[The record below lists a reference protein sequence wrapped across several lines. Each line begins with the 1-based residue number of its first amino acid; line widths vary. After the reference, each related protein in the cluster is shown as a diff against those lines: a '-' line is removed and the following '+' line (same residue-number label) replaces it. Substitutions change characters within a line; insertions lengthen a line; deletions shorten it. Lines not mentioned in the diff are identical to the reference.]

1 MAFYPQEFDLI
12 VVGAG
17 HAGCEGAL
25 AAARMGLKVLLLNL
39 NLDTMAA
46 MACNPAVGGLA
57 KGHLV
62 KEIDAL
68 GGIMGY
74 LADLTGVQFR
84 TLNLSK
90 GPAVR
95 GTWVQCDKQAYRLAM
110 KAHLEQVP
118 NLTIREAMVERLL
131 VEGDRVAGVLDSLGM
146 ATRAP
151 AVLITTGT
159 FLNGLI
165 HIGETRI
172 QAGRAG
178 EFAALGLAAHLKEL
192 GFGMGRMKTGTPPR
206 LRASSIDF
214 SSLGRQEGDLK
225 PRPFSWR
232 TNSLTGEQLPCYTSH
247 TSRETHR
254 IIKENIQLS
263 PLYSGVITGV
273 SARYCPSLEDKVMR
287 FTDKPSH
294 PVTLEREGRDTEEIY
309 AKGLGNCLPLEI
321 QWQLFRSVPGLEE
334 AEIMRPAYAIEYDYV
349 DPRELHPTLETKR
362 IKGLYLAGQINGTSG
377 YEEAAAQGL
386 WAGVNAACA
395 LTGRPAFLPDRSQA
409 YMAVL
414 VDDLVTKGTR
424 EPYRLFTSRAEY
436 RLLLREDNA
445 DLRLTEWGHELGLVD
460 RDALERFREKKRLMA
475 EEEARLARTKI
486 FPTPA
491 VNQELRDRGT
501 TPLSE
506 TTSVLKLV
514 KRPELNLAACLRLAG
529 EEEPAVPPA
538 VLEQIEIKHKYE
550 GYLKRQA
557 EMARKMAQWENKR
570 IPGNFDYDAV
580 PGLSNEIRQ
589 KLKEV
594 QPRSLGQ
601 AGRVSGV
608 TPAALAVLMVYLKR
622 FSGEKESDKLNFM
635 EGKEEVSEVNDLKPL
650 KIRGSSLRSE

>member
-1 MAFYPQEFDLI
+1 MPSMAVYPGEFDLI

-25 AAARMGLKVLLLNL
+25 AATRMGLTVLLLNL

-68 GGIMGY
+68 GGVMGY
-74 LADLTGVQFR
+74 IADQTGVQFR

-110 KAHLEQVP
+110 KAQVERTP
-118 NLTIREAMVERLL
+118 NLNVREAMVERLL
-131 VEGDRVAGVLDSLGM
+131 VEDGRVAGVVDSLGL
-146 ATRAP
+146 ATKAR

-165 HIGETRI
+165 HIGEAKI

-192 GFGMGRMKTGTPPR
+192 GFRMGRMKTGTPPR

-214 SSLGRQEGDLK
+214 SLLARQEGDPQ

-232 TNSLTGEQLPCYTSH
+232 THRLAVDQLPCFVSH
-247 TSRETHR
+247 TTQETHR
-254 IIKENIQLS
+254 IVRENINLS

-287 FTDKPSH
+287 FVDKPTH
-294 PVTLEREGRDTEEIY
+294 QVTLEREGRDTEEIY
-309 AKGLGNCLPLEI
+309 AKGLGNCLPVEI
-321 QWQLFRSVPGLEE
+321 QLRLFRSVPGLEA
-334 AEIMRPAYAIEYDYV
+334 AEVMRPAYAIEYDFI
-349 DPRELHPTLETKR
+349 DPLELLPTLETKR

-395 LTGRPAFLPDRSQA
+395 LSGRTPFLLDRSQA

-445 DLRLTEWGHELGLVD
+445 DFRLMELGHELGLVD
-460 RDALERFREKKRLMA
+460 QEAVERFREKKRLMR
-475 EEEARLARTKI
+475 EEETRLAGKRV

-491 VNQELRDRGT
+491 VNQELAARGT
-501 TPLSE
+501 AALSQATPILR
-506 TTSVLKLV
+506 LV
-514 KRPELNLAACLRLAG
+514 KRPELDLATCLSLSG
-529 EEEPAVPPA
+529 EEEPEAPPA
-538 VLEQIEIKHKYE
+538 VLEQIEIEQKYA

-557 EMARKMAQWENKR
+557 EMAQKMAQWEKKR
-570 IPGNFDYDAV
+570 IPEGFDYDAV
-580 PGLSNEIRQ
+580 PGLSNEIRH

-594 QPRSLGQ
+594 RPRSLGQ

-608 TPAALAVLMVYLKR
+608 TPAAVALLMVYVKR
-622 FSGEKESDKLNFM
+622 FSGGNKS
-635 EGKEEVSEVNDLKPL
+635 P
-650 KIRGSSLRSE
+650 

>member
-1 MAFYPQEFDLI
+1 MPFMAVYPGEFDLI

-25 AAARMGLKVLLLNL
+25 AATRMGLTVLLLNL

-68 GGIMGY
+68 GGVMGY
-74 LADLTGVQFR
+74 IADQTGVQFR

-110 KAHLEQVP
+110 KAQVERTP
-118 NLTIREAMVERLL
+118 NLTVREAMVERLL
-131 VEGDRVAGVLDSLGM
+131 AEDGRVTGVVDSLGL
-146 ATRAP
+146 ATKAR

-165 HIGETRI
+165 HIGEARI

-192 GFGMGRMKTGTPPR
+192 GFRMGRMKTGTPPR
-206 LRASSIDF
+206 LKASSIDF
-214 SSLGRQEGDLK
+214 SLLARQEGDPR

-232 TNSLTGEQLPCYTSH
+232 TNSLTVDQLPCFVSH
-247 TSRETHR
+247 TTQETHR
-254 IIKENIQLS
+254 IVRENINLS

-287 FTDKPSH
+287 FVDKPTH
-294 PVTLEREGRDTEEIY
+294 QVTLEREGRDTEEIY
-309 AKGLGNCLPLEI
+309 AKGLGNCLPVEI
-321 QWQLFRSVPGLEE
+321 QLRLFRSVPGLEA
-334 AEIMRPAYAIEYDYV
+334 AEVMRPAYAIEYDFI
-349 DPRELHPTLETKR
+349 DPLELLPTLETKR

-395 LTGRPAFLPDRSQA
+395 LSGRTPFLLDRSQA

-445 DLRLTEWGHELGLVD
+445 DFRLMELGHELGLVD
-460 RDALERFREKKRLMA
+460 QEAVERFREKKRLMC
-475 EEEARLARTKI
+475 EEETRLAGKRV
-486 FPTPA
+486 FPTPQ
-491 VNQELRDRGT
+491 VNHELAARGT
-501 TPLSE
+501 AALSQATPILR
-506 TTSVLKLV
+506 LV
-514 KRPELNLAACLRLAG
+514 KRPELDLATCLRLAG
-529 EEEPAVPPA
+529 EEETTAPPA
-538 VLEQIEIKHKYE
+538 VLEQIEIEQKYA

-557 EMARKMAQWENKR
+557 EMAQKMAQWEKKR
-570 IPGNFDYDAV
+570 IPEGFDYDAV
-580 PGLSNEIRQ
+580 PGLSNEIRH

-594 QPRSLGQ
+594 RPRSLGQ

-608 TPAALAVLMVYLKR
+608 TPAAVALLMVYVKR
-622 FSGEKESDKLNFM
+622 FSGGNK
-635 EGKEEVSEVNDLKPL
+635 SERV
-650 KIRGSSLRSE
+650 